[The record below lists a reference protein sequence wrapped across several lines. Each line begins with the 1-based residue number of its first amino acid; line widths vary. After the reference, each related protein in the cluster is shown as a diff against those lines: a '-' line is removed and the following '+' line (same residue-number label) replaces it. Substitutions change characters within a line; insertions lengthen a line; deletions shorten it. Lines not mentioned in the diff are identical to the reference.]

1 MSESAGLLE
10 IAGLAAG
17 YGDIQVLWDLSIRAE
32 EGKVIAIVGSNGAG
46 KTTLLK
52 TISGIIAPKQGEIRF
67 AGERLDLLPPAEVVR
82 RGVIQVPEGRK
93 LFAEMSVEENLLMGA
108 YHRRRRDPQIAADLT
123 RVYELFP
130 RLKERRK
137 QQAGSLSGGEQQM
150 AAIGRGLMGKP
161 RLFLIDEMS
170 LGLAPL
176 IVDDL
181 IEVVTSI
188 NRQGTTVLLVEQDVQ
203 LALENSDYA
212 YVLDTGRMVREGPS
226 SELLQ
231 DPEIKN
237 IYLGV

>member
-1 MSESAGLLE
+1 MSEATPLLE
-10 IAGLAAG
+10 VSGLDAA
-17 YGDIQVLWDLSIRAE
+17 YGDIQVLWEIAFAVE

-52 TISGIIAPKQGEIRF
+52 TLSGILTPKRGEIRF
-67 AGERLDLLPPAEVVR
+67 AGERLDLLSPAEVVS

-93 LFAEMSVEENLLMGA
+93 LFAEMSVEENLQMGA
-108 YHRRRRDPQIAADLT
+108 YHRRDREVANDLA
-123 RVYELFP
+123 RVYALFP
-130 RLKERRK
+130 RLKERRR

-150 AAIGRGLMGKP
+150 VAIGRGLMGKP

-181 IEVVTSI
+181 VEIVATI
-188 NRQGTTVLLVEQDVQ
+188 NRQGVTVLLVEQDVQ

-212 YVLDTGRMVREGPS
+212 YVLETGRVAREGPS
-226 SELLQ
+226 KELLA